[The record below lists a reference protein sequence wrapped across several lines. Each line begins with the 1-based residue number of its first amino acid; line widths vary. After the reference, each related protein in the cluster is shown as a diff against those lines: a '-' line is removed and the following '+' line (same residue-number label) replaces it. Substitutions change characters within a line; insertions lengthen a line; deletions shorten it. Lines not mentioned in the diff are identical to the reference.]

1 MVSDI
6 SMADSGPSRNTL
18 SQRRTRARQKAYIT
32 TLEEKV
38 ARLEQQSQKWN
49 QRELELSVRCREL
62 EVKVSE
68 LEGYVHRLTSY
79 TIPFENQDNHAR
91 QTEERSLLPQQNVK
105 QEPPISKPRKRK
117 PKAKSQQTAS
127 GQSSLPVPLLP
138 EANATKLIQNS
149 IKLSYP
155 ASPNLTVMRSVPRE
169 TPSSPNAI
177 PCETAALIIA
187 NMRHSF
193 TDDVRT
199 QLGCTTDQSCN
210 VGTMRVMEF
219 MDMDYR

>member
-38 ARLEQQSQKWN
+38 ARLEQQSQTWN

-68 LEGYVHRLTSY
+68 LEGYVHRLPAY
-79 TIPFENQDNHAR
+79 ARPFENQDNHAS
-91 QTEERSLLPQQNVK
+91 QIEERSLLEQQNVR
-105 QEPPISKPRKRK
+105 QEMPGSKPRKRK
-117 PKAKSQQTAS
+117 PKAESQHIAS
-127 GQSSLPVPLLP
+127 EHSPLPVPLLP
-138 EANATKLIQNS
+138 EANATRLIEKS
-149 IKLSYP
+149 INPGPP
-155 ASPNLTVMRSVPRE
+155 ASPNSTVMKCIPQE
-169 TPSSPNAI
+169 IPSSPNAI

-199 QLGCTTDQSCN
+199 QLGCTTDGTCD

-219 MDMDYR
+219 MDMDDR

>member
-38 ARLEQQSQKWN
+38 ARLEQQSQTWN
-49 QRELELSVRCREL
+49 QRELDLSVRCREL

-68 LEGYVHRLTSY
+68 LQGYVHRLTAY
-79 TIPFENQDNHAR
+79 ARPIEVHDNDAR
-91 QTEERSLLPQQNVK
+91 PKEEQSVMLQQPVK
-105 QEPPISKPRKRK
+105 QEPQAIKPRKRK
-117 PKAKSQQTAS
+117 PKAKSQQQPAEQLS
-127 GQSSLPVPLLP
+127 PPAPPL
-138 EANATKLIQNS
+138 EANVTNFSKTPIQ
-149 IKLSYP
+149 P
-155 ASPNLTVMRSVPRE
+155 FQPPSPISTTTQCIPRE

-193 TDDVRT
+193 TDDVRS
-199 QLGCTTDQSCN
+199 QLGCTTDQSCD

-219 MDMDYR
+219 MDMDD